1 MRKVSRIPLFIGTIV
16 VSLML
21 AVTNLFTLPTFTGH
35 YNVDTPVTAE
45 AATDYYASID
55 TTLKGQAFRSE
66 VAELITSTQ
75 RYNTTYDELREV
87 YPYSDADPK
96 TSGNILWFYTG
107 TSFRFTGSFNNGTNR
122 EHVWPK
128 NAGRAF
134 PEKSECGSDA
144 HHLRPANDRLNSTR
158 SNNNFGEVPETNG
171 NIVAEAGKTSYPH
184 LCYQTNS
191 VFYPGETYRGA
202 TARILMYVQT
212 RWGDAYNL
220 QFVLGK
226 GSNKTI
232 GDIED
237 LLKWHYLEPPTA
249 EEIARNEYVYSI
261 QGNRNPFIDH
271 PEYATKIYC
280 YDGKSYNS
288 TLLNVA
294 KTYDKYTD
302 EKPVVAT
309 SVTVTPEEKECV
321 VGDTFTISATASPSN
336 AVCEFRFTSDDTSVA
351 TVDASGKV
359 KAVGAGLATITVKET
374 NSGIQKT
381 VVILV
386 ENKTATGITVTPEEM
401 ECVVGD
407 EFTISAT
414 ASPVGA
420 VCNYQYTS
428 DDTSVA
434 TVDGNGKVTAVGA
447 GLATITVKENNSG
460 IQKTVAVVVKNKIS
474 SAVNEF
480 GTKVLMVK
488 AKQGKSNVYAAILDA
503 LSAYN
508 KLNDDEKALVQ
519 DNYTQLIEQI
529 ELYNLQAEL
538 VNSSAE
544 KAFGSAWTALK
555 PDDYKDGE

>member
-302 EKPVVAT
+302 DKPVVAT

-321 VGDTFTISATASPSN
+321 VGDTFTISATASPAN
-336 AVCEFRFTSDDTSVA
+336 AVCEFRFTSDNTSVA
-351 TVDASGKV
+351 TVDAS
-359 KAVGAGLATITVKET
+359 
-374 NSGIQKT
+374 
-381 VVILV
+381 
-386 ENKTATGITVTPEEM
+386 
-401 ECVVGD
+401 
-407 EFTISAT
+407 
-414 ASPVGA
+414 
-420 VCNYQYTS
+420 
-428 DDTSVA
+428 
-434 TVDGNGKVTAVGA
+434 GKVTAVGA

-508 KLNDDEKALVQ
+508 KLNDDEKALAQ